1 MPCAVYTFH
10 GIYNRMDAFAVLS
23 APPRRQILDEL
34 RRSACNVTQ
43 LVDALAVNQPT
54 VSKHLRVLRDAGFVS
69 CRGDAQHRVYQLE
82 PGPFKALD
90 GWLAPY
96 RRLWQRHLDA
106 LERFLD
112 RNTKENRHE
121 TKRLPS
127 RTTRRRQRARRG

>member
-1 MPCAVYTFH
+1 
-10 GIYNRMDAFAVLS
+10 MDAFAVLA

-34 RRSACNVTQ
+34 RRSARNVTQ

-69 CRGDAQHRVYQLE
+69 CRGDAQQRVYRLE
-82 PGPFKALD
+82 ADPFRALD
-90 GWLAPY
+90 DWLAPY
-96 RRLWQRHLDA
+96 RRLWQHHLDA

-121 TKRLPS
+121 TKRVPPG
-127 RTTRRRQRARRG
+127 TARRRQRARRR